1 MTYPVALREDPA
13 IREKWDSHGRA
24 RRHYGSTFVCE
35 VVTDSPLYE
44 LGLRMQDEVVRRGI
58 AHNYGMLPPS
68 SYHMTVADGL
78 KLPLYVGQADRWP
91 AELRDLPFTEAASIM
106 RQRLVEAAIPAPKPL
121 EMAVTGVHPLEQSLT
136 VLLGS
141 ATSEVAAELSR
152 FRNAV
157 YDALGMNVAD
167 VDGYQFHMS
176 LGYRLTEPDAAAEPL
191 AELYE
196 LFTGWAAEVERA
208 DLEPVGFCV
217 FADMYS
223 FPQILRYS

>member
-1 MTYPVALREDPA
+1 MTYPVALRESLD

-24 RRHYGSTFVCE
+24 KRHYGSTFVCE
-35 VVTDSPLYE
+35 VVTDSPLYQ
-44 LGLRMQDEVVRRGI
+44 LGVRIQDEVVRRGI

-78 KLPLYVGQADRWP
+78 KLPSYERQYDRWP
-91 AELRDLPFTEAASIM
+91 AELRDLPFSEATSIM
-106 RQRLVEAAIPAPKPL
+106 RQRLVDAAIPAPKPL

-136 VLLGS
+136 VLLGP
-141 ATSEVAAELSR
+141 ATPEVAAELSR
-152 FRNAV
+152 FRHAV
-157 YDALGMNVAD
+157 YETLGMNVAD

-196 LFTGWAAEVERA
+196 LFTGWAAEIDRV
-208 DLEPVGFCV
+208 DL
-217 FADMYS
+217 
-223 FPQILRYS
+223 